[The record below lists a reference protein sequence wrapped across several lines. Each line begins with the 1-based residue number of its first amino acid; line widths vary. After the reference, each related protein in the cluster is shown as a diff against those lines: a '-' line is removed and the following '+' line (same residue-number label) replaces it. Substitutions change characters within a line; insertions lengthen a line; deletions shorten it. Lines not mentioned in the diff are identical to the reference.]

1 MKHDHFVVQSPDK
14 PAKQLLLLFH
24 GVGDNAVNMG
34 QIGSWF
40 APVFPEAL
48 IVSIGG
54 VEPCGPDGRQWFS
67 VQGVTEENRQARI
80 DAVMPAF
87 IDIVR
92 HWQQQSGVGADAT
105 ALIGFSQG
113 SIMSLESVKA
123 QPGLASRVIAF
134 NGRYATLPTSATT
147 QTTIHLIHGGEDRV
161 IELSHAVAAQEAL
174 VREGGDVTLDIVDDL
189 GHAIDDRSMQFAL
202 DHLRYTVP
210 KHYFDE
216 AIAACGDAEEIM
228 VIGGGRV
235 YEQFLPKAQ
244 KLYLTHIDAEVEGD
258 THFPDYDPDEWE
270 SVFSEFHDA
279 DAQNSHSYCFEI
291 LERR

>member
-34 QIGSWF
+34 QIGRWF

-54 VEPCGPDGRQWFS
+54 VEPCGPNGRQWFP

-80 DAVMPAF
+80 DAIMPTF

-92 HWQQQSGVGADAT
+92 YWQQQSGVGADAT

-202 DHLRYTVP
+202 NHLRYTVP

-216 AIAACGDAEEIM
+216 ALS
-228 VIGGGRV
+228 GGK
-235 YEQFLPKAQ
+235 PNDDD
-244 KLYLTHIDAEVEGD
+244 IVE
-258 THFPDYDPDEWE
+258 F
-270 SVFSEFHDA
+270 
-279 DAQNSHSYCFEI
+279 I
-291 LERR
+291 

>member
-1 MKHDHFVVQSPDK
+1 MKHDHFVVQSPDT

-40 APVFPEAL
+40 APVFPHAL

-67 VQGVTEENRQARI
+67 VEGVTEENRQARI

-87 IDIVR
+87 INTVR
-92 HWQQQSGVGADAT
+92 YWQQQSGVGANAT

-123 QPGLASRVIAF
+123 QPGLVSRVIAF
-134 NGRYATLPTSATT
+134 NGRFATLPQSATT

-161 IELSHAVAAQEAL
+161 IELSHAVAGQETL
-174 VREGGDVTLDIVDDL
+174 MREGGDVTLDIVDDL

-202 DHLRYTVP
+202 GHLRYTVP

-216 AIAACGDAEEIM
+216 ALS
-228 VIGGGRV
+228 GGK
-235 YEQFLPKAQ
+235 PNDDD
-244 KLYLTHIDAEVEGD
+244 IVE
-258 THFPDYDPDEWE
+258 FM
-270 SVFSEFHDA
+270 
-279 DAQNSHSYCFEI
+279 
-291 LERR
+291 